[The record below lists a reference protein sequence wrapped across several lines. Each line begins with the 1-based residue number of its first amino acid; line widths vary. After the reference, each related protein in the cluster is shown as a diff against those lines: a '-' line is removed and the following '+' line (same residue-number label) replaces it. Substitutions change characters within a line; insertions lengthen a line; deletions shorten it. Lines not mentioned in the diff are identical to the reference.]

1 MWNVLKNR
9 EFARLFGAQV
19 VALTGTGLLTVALGL
34 LAFDLAGPA
43 AGAVLG
49 TAYAIKMIAYVGLS
63 PIAGALVAR
72 LPRRAVLVAMDAVR
86 FVVAL
91 SLPFVETIGQV
102 YALVFL
108 LQAASAT
115 FTPTFQAMIPDI
127 LTEEAAYTRGLSLSR
142 LAYDLENLLSPAL
155 AGMLLLVMSYHG
167 LFAGTAVGFLGSGLL
182 ILRTKPPVRM
192 PEVARPFFQRM
203 TRGSWI
209 YLNTPRL
216 RGLLVF
222 NLGAAAVGAF
232 VLVNTVVLVRE
243 TYGLGEA
250 ALALAMG
257 AFGAGSMAAALA
269 LPYLLDRVADR
280 RVMGVASGLLAG
292 LTLAHGAWM
301 GLFGPVAWGGFLG
314 LWTLTG
320 LFYSAVLTPAGR
332 LLRRSSHVEDR
343 SAVFTAQFAL
353 SHACWLITY
362 PLAGYVA
369 TWGAMWA
376 SLTLMGAVAALAT
389 GLALLFWRSDAAVK
403 HSHPE
408 LAADHPHVVAHG
420 IGPHRHVIVIDDE
433 HRVWPSQG

>member
-1 MWNVLKNR
+1 
-9 EFARLFGAQV
+9 
-19 VALTGTGLLTVALGL
+19 
-34 LAFDLAGPA
+34 
-43 AGAVLG
+43 
-49 TAYAIKMIAYVGLS
+49 
-63 PIAGALVAR
+63 
-72 LPRRAVLVAMDAVR
+72 
-86 FVVAL
+86 
-91 SLPFVETIGQV
+91 
-102 YALVFL
+102 
-108 LQAASAT
+108 
-115 FTPTFQAMIPDI
+115 
-127 LTEEAAYTRGLSLSR
+127 
-142 LAYDLENLLSPAL
+142 
-155 AGMLLLVMSYHG
+155 
-167 LFAGTAVGFLGSGLL
+167 
-182 ILRTKPPVRM
+182 
-192 PEVARPFFQRM
+192 
-203 TRGSWI
+203 
-209 YLNTPRL
+209 
-216 RGLLVF
+216 
-222 NLGAAAVGAF
+222 
-232 VLVNTVVLVRE
+232 
-243 TYGLGEA
+243 
-250 ALALAMG
+250 
-257 AFGAGSMAAALA
+257 MAAALA

-314 LWTLTG
+314 LWALTG

-332 LLRRSSHVEDR
+332 LLRRSSHVADR
-343 SAVFTAQFAL
+343 TAVFTAQFAL